1 MQSPDFSQLKD
12 VPTIDGNEV
21 GRRFLPGVPAIESPF
36 FSHYFPPTTSDPE
49 LMRIATEMHTQG
61 YSALSFPD
69 SNLDQLSQK
78 IINDLTP
85 QFDFHSWRNKPD
97 AKRAGLR
104 IQDAYKTNSAVKA
117 LACNPQILDLLAKL
131 YGRKPIPFQ
140 TLNFPVGSQQ
150 HFHTDSVHF
159 SSLPAGFMCGVWIA
173 LEDIGPE
180 QGPLMYYPG
189 THRWPTYCND
199 EIGAYPNSKD
209 GQSRYEA
216 LWQALVNEA
225 GIEPKAFYAKKG
237 DALIWAANLLHGGMP
252 HFNEEL
258 TRWSQVT
265 HYYFEGCTYYTPL
278 FSSPA
283 HGLWHY
289 RTPTNILNGELV
301 RNSLETHPK
310 DFDPERY
317 LELNP
322 DVKAA
327 DSDPYEHFLRFGVIE
342 NRPW

>member
-36 FSHYFPPTTSDPE
+36 LSHYFPPTTSDPE

-327 DSDPYEHFLRFGVIE
+327 DSDPYEHFLRFGAIE